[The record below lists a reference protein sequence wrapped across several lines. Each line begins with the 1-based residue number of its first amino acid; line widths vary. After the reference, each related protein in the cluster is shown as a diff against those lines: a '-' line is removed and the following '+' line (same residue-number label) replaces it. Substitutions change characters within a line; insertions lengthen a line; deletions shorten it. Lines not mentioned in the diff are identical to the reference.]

1 MDEKKYEPG
10 KVEISSEEYRD
21 LVKEAVEA
29 RRDASDIRSEK
40 WRVESERDKLK
51 KELEA
56 ANKKIAELEGII
68 NTLQQACVYS
78 NMLQPSKDSHAER
91 WQDVNCLLQTNNK
104 EDT

>member
-29 RRDASDIRSEK
+29 RRDASEHRSEK
-40 WRVESERDKLK
+40 WRVENERNTLK
-51 KELEA
+51 KELEE

-78 NMLQPSKDSHAER
+78 NLLQPNKDSRAER
-91 WQDVNCLLQTNNK
+91 GQDITCLLQTNNK